1 MDTPLDVVK
10 AASKKVVHKAGE
22 VLENKTEDA
31 VTKTND
37 ENIVK
42 KIQEMLK
49 R

>member
-1 MDTPLDVVK
+1 MDTPLDLVK

-22 VLENKTEDA
+22 ILENKIEDA

>member
-10 AASKKVVHKAGE
+10 AAFKKAVHKAGE
-22 VLENKTEDA
+22 ILENKIEDT